1 MKCEPGSARKQLSMT
16 LTDVARAAGVSPSTV
31 SRILSGTARVTPETR
46 QRVLE
51 QINRLNYQPN
61 VLAQGLKRGQSHTV
75 GVLTQELDS
84 PFFSATVQGI
94 EYGFEDSG
102 YDPLFSGGHS
112 RKSEERRA
120 LEVLSRRRVDAL
132 IVVGSSLPD
141 SLLLELSKETV
152 LVVVGRKVPG
162 LESQCIF
169 LQNVLGGREATQHLT
184 RLGHR
189 RIVYITGNS
198 IHPDSL
204 ERLQGYREALEA
216 AGIPYDPNLVV
227 EGDYNEQSGLLAV
240 DSLLTQGV
248 RFTALFAANDQMA
261 CGARLALF
269 RRGIRVPDDIS
280 LIGFDDLKHVV
291 YAIPPLTTMRQP
303 MLEMGQNAAR
313 LTLDL
318 LEGKKPP
325 TQNFN
330 ATLVVRESTAM
341 AR

>member
-1 MKCEPGSARKQLSMT
+1 M
-16 LTDVARAAGVSPSTV
+16 DH
-31 SRILSGTARVTPETR
+31 I
-46 QRVLE
+46 QRLK
-51 QINRLNYQPN
+51 YQPN

-75 GVLTQELDS
+75 GVLTQELNS

-112 RKSEERRA
+112 RKNEERRA

-141 SLLLELSKETV
+141 SLLLELSRETV
-152 LVVVGRKVPG
+152 VVVVGRRVPG
-162 LESQCIF
+162 LEGQCIF
-169 LQNVLGGREATQHLT
+169 LENVQAGREATQHLIE
-184 RLGHR
+184 LGHR
-189 RIVYITGNS
+189 RIVFVEGFAG
-198 IHPDSL
+198 HPDNL

-216 AGIPYDPNLVV
+216 ADIPYDPNLVV
-227 EGDYNEQSGLLAV
+227 EGDFSEQSGLLAV
-240 DSLLTQGV
+240 DTLLTRGV

-280 LIGFDDLKHVV
+280 LIGFDDLKHVL

-303 MLEMGQNAAR
+303 MLEMGQTAAR
-313 LTLDL
+313 LTLDR

-325 TQNFN
+325 PLTFT
-330 ATLVVRESTAM
+330 ASLLVRESTAL